1 MPRQNQDMMEG
12 LVPKIRKRG
21 CSSSSSASSKVYN
34 YRFKRAILV
43 GKSRNGPGLG
53 LGLRGSRSSTPVPSW
68 KATPLRNVIESPKHS
83 FGGGGISQ
91 PVSARKLAAT
101 LWEMNEM
108 PSPRLAEDLGKKK
121 MMKENIRAG
130 HTGSGSVSGSL
141 PPHLCDPSHSPVS
154 ERVDR
159 SGTGSYQKRASTT
172 SRRQRT
178 TNHNV
183 GMLDSLSSASF
194 MELETRSRGQTPG
207 GSVAGFGNRLKD
219 VSNALTTSKELLKII
234 NRIWAHADQ
243 PSSSTSLV
251 SALHTEL
258 ERARLQVNQLI
269 QDQRSDQNEIKYLL
283 KCFAEEKAAWKSKAQ
298 QAVEAAIE
306 SIANELEV
314 ERKLRRRFESLNKK
328 LGKELS
334 DTKASFVKAVKELES
349 EKRAREV
356 MEQVCDELA
365 RDIGEDRAEAEEM
378 KRESAKVQEEIEQE
392 RDMLQLADRL
402 REERAHVKISE
413 ANNHFEEKNSTID
426 KLRKQ
431 LEGFLG
437 KKKTKSKGNG
447 SLNFRDTE
455 EMTASLSKALLGTH
469 QNEEKEDDGGEV
481 ENVAD
486 CGEDSAESDLHSIEL
501 NMDNSYKSYNWAYPS
516 SIVRESKRISVN
528 ERKARKSIAGQPRRS
543 TPIQRSI
550 SGGVVEYVNQ
560 AANLPT
566 SGDGLDKEGLHE
578 LEKLGQRYSYLD
590 EAQRLKAVKGLKD
603 HLLAN
608 SGTGS
613 CRDISS
619 PIRQWEQPWP
629 SRDPC
634 ATIQE
639 RSSIIQGSATK
650 SRLGEARGEGQ
661 GIRRSRR

>member
-1 MPRQNQDMMEG
+1 MPRQNQAMVEG

-43 GKSRNGPGLG
+43 GKARNGLG
-53 LGLRGSRSSTPVPSW
+53 LGLRGSRSSTPVPTW
-68 KATPLRNVIESPKHS
+68 RATPLRNVVESPKQS
-83 FGGGGISQ
+83 LGGISQ

-108 PSPRLAEDLGKKK
+108 PSPTLTEDLGKKK
-121 MMKENIRAG
+121 KMMMMKKEKLRAG
-130 HTGSGSVSGSL
+130 HPGSGSVSGSL

-154 ERVDR
+154 ERMDR
-159 SGTGSYQKRASTT
+159 SGTGSYQKRTSTT
-172 SRRQRT
+172 SRKQRT
-178 TNHNV
+178 TDHNV
-183 GMLDSLSSASF
+183 GILDSLSSASL
-194 MELETRSRGQTPG
+194 MELETRSRVQTPR
-207 GSVAGFGNRLKD
+207 GSVAGFGSRLKD
-219 VSNALTTSKELLKII
+219 ISNALTTSKELLKII

-269 QDQRSDQNEIKYLL
+269 QDQRSDQNEINYLL
-283 KCFAEEKAAWKSKAQ
+283 KCFAEEKAAWKSKEQ

-334 DTKASFVKAVKELES
+334 DTKASFMKAVKELES

-392 RDMLQLADRL
+392 REMLQLADRL
-402 REERAHVKISE
+402 REERAHMKLSE
-413 ANNHFEEKNSTID
+413 AKNHFEEKNSAID

-437 KKKTKSKGNG
+437 KKKTKGRGNG
-447 SLNFRDTE
+447 SLNCRNKE

-469 QNEEKEDDGGEV
+469 QNEEKEDDGEV

-501 NMDNSYKSYNWAYPS
+501 NMDNSNKSYNWAYPS
-516 SIVRESKRISVN
+516 GVVRESKRISVE
-528 ERKARKSIAGQPRRS
+528 ERRAGNSISGQPRRS
-543 TPIQRSI
+543 APIQRSI

-566 SGDGLDKEGLHE
+566 SADGLDRERLHE

-603 HLLAN
+603 HLLAS

-650 SRLGEARGEGQ
+650 SRLGEVRGEGQ
-661 GIRRSRR
+661 SIRRSRR

>member
-1 MPRQNQDMMEG
+1 MPRQNQAMVEG

-43 GKSRNGPGLG
+43 GKSRNGAGPGLRPG

-68 KATPLRNVIESPKHS
+68 KATPLRNVVESPKQS
-83 FGGGGISQ
+83 LGGGGMSQ

-121 MMKENIRAG
+121 MMMKEKLRAG
-130 HTGSGSVSGSL
+130 HMGSGSL

-154 ERVDR
+154 ERMDR
-159 SGTGSYQKRASTT
+159 SGTGSYQKRTSTT

-178 TNHNV
+178 TDHNV
-183 GMLDSLSSASF
+183 GMLDSLSSASL
-194 MELETRSRGQTPG
+194 MELETRSRAQTPR
-207 GSVAGFGNRLKD
+207 GSVAGFGSRLKD

-269 QDQRSDQNEIKYLL
+269 QDQRSDQNEINYLL
-283 KCFAEEKAAWKSKAQ
+283 KCFAEEKAAWKSKEQ

-334 DTKASFVKAVKELES
+334 DTKASFMKAVKELES

-392 RDMLQLADRL
+392 REMLQLADRL
-402 REERAHVKISE
+402 REERAHMKLSE
-413 ANNHFEEKNSTID
+413 AKNHFEEKNSAID

-447 SLNFRDTE
+447 SLNFRNNE

-501 NMDNSYKSYNWAYPS
+501 NMDNSNKSYDWAYPS
-516 SIVRESKRISVN
+516 NVVRESKRVSVD
-528 ERKARKSIAGQPRRS
+528 ERRARNSIPGQPRRS
-543 TPIQRSI
+543 APVQRSI

-566 SGDGLDKEGLHE
+566 SGDGLDKERLHE

-619 PIRQWEQPWP
+619 PVRQWEQPWP

-650 SRLGEARGEGQ
+650 SRLGEGQ
-661 GIRRSRR
+661 SVRRSRR